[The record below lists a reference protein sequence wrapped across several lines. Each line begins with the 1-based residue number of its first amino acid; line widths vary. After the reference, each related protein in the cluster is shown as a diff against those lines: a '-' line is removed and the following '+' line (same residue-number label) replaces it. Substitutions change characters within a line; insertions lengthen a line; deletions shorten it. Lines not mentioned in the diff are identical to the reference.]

1 MKQTTFNFKAQFAP
15 LIESG
20 SKTSTIRMFAKTQ
33 PPAVGDSLKLFTGMR
48 QKNCRKLKEV
58 RCAKVHAIEI
68 GKDYIN
74 LGGVF
79 LGWRLQRKFA
89 VQDGFDDLADLR
101 GFFREHYG
109 LPFRGVWVSW
119 A

>member
-15 LIESG
+15 RIEDG
-20 SKTSTIRMFAKTQ
+20 SKTSTIRVFAKTQ
-33 PPAVGDSLKLFTGMR
+33 PPVVGDTLKLFTGMR

-58 RCAKVHAIEI
+58 KCAKVHAIEI

-74 LGGVF
+74 LGGLF
-79 LGWRLQRKFA
+79 LVPRLQRKFA
-89 VQDGFDDLADLR
+89 VRDGFEDLAELR
-101 GFFREHYG
+101 SFFRAHYG